1 MSDRAEVSTDRSLNR
16 RRSGFALALLA
27 FAQLIISIDYN
38 IVYVALPRI
47 GSSLGFSAHT
57 LQWVISAYAVAF
69 GGFLL
74 LGGRACDLLGRR
86 RMFVTGLV
94 LYAVSSLAGGVAN
107 DAVTLIIARA
117 VQGLGGAFLF
127 PATLALVNTSFGNG
141 PARYRALSVWAAA
154 GASGMVI
161 GSLLG
166 GVLTQAFGWHAVF
179 LVNVV
184 LAGVAALL
192 AFPLIAP
199 DQVTDPGRSFD
210 IPGALSVTGGAT
222 LLVLT
227 LVEGPVAGWTSGGV
241 LASAIGGI
249 VLLTVFVLVE
259 SRSRDALLP
268 LRMFGN
274 RNLATGVVVASLF
287 MATFGTLLYFIT
299 VYFQDVHGYSALRTG
314 MAYLPPMVGGFAGS
328 MLGGRLATRFG
339 VRPTL
344 IVSLAVG
351 AVAVVLLGISLS
363 PDASYLAVA
372 PSFVLLSIPQGVV
385 YTTVFAASATDVAP
399 AEQGV
404 AGAMVSTGQ
413 QIGYAMGLAALVAV
427 ATIGVGHGQGG
438 HALQVAVNSG
448 LRHAVFACAAGIL
461 LTLLVAINFTTP
473 KPLDDPSWP
482 DDDAE
487 LLSPSGS
494 TGNGRRPAQE
504 L

>member
-1 MSDRAEVSTDRSLNR
+1 MSAPAKVPAGRSLHW
-16 RRSGFALALLA
+16 RRSGFTLALLA

-38 IVYVALPRI
+38 IVYVALPHI
-47 GSSLGFSAHT
+47 GTSLGFSAHT

-86 RMFVTGLV
+86 RMFITGLL

-192 AFPLIAP
+192 AFGLIPP
-199 DQVTDPGRSFD
+199 DQGTGGNRSFD
-210 IPGALSVTGGAT
+210 IPGALSATGGAT
-222 LLVLT
+222 LLVLA
-227 LVEGPVAGWTSGGV
+227 LVEGPVAGWNSAGV
-241 LASAIGGI
+241 LASAIGGV
-249 VLLTVFVLVE
+249 VLLGIFALVE
-259 SRSRDALLP
+259 SRSRDALMP
-268 LRMFGN
+268 LRIFGN

-299 VYFQDVHGYSALRTG
+299 VYFQNVQGYSALRTG
-314 MAYLPPMVGGFAGS
+314 LAYLPPMVGGFAGS

-351 AVAVVLLGISLS
+351 AVAVVLLAMSLS
-363 PDASYLAVA
+363 THAGYLAVA
-372 PSFVLLSIPQGVV
+372 PSFVLLSIPQGVI

-413 QIGYAMGLAALVAV
+413 QIGYAMGLAVLVAV
-427 ATIGVGHGQGG
+427 ANVGVGHAQAGQ
-438 HALQVAVNSG
+438 ALQLAVNSG
-448 LRHAVFACAAGIL
+448 LRHAVFACAAGIV

-473 KPLDDPSWP
+473 KPQAEDSSWP
-482 DDDAE
+482 DDSDE
-487 LLSPSGS
+487 LISPSTNSG
-494 TGNGRRPAQE
+494 
-504 L
+504 

>member
-1 MSDRAEVSTDRSLNR
+1 MSAPAKVSDGRSLHW
-16 RRSGFALALLA
+16 RRSGFTLALLA

-38 IVYVALPRI
+38 IVYVALPHI
-47 GSSLGFSAHT
+47 GASLGFTAHT

-86 RMFVTGLV
+86 RMFITGLL
-94 LYAVSSLAGGVAN
+94 LYAVSSLAGGLAN
-107 DAVTLIIARA
+107 DAVTLIVARA

-179 LVNVV
+179 LVNVL
-184 LAGVAALL
+184 LAGIAALL
-192 AFPLIAP
+192 AFALIAP
-199 DQVTDPGRSFD
+199 DQVTGGKRSFD
-210 IPGALSVTGGAT
+210 IPGALSATGGAT
-222 LLVLT
+222 LLVLA
-227 LVEGPVAGWTSGGV
+227 LVEGPVAGWNSAGV
-241 LASAIGGI
+241 LASTIGG
-249 VLLTVFVLVE
+249 LLLLGIFVLVE
-259 SRSRDALLP
+259 SRSRDALMP

-299 VYFQDVHGYSALRTG
+299 VYFQNVHGYSALRTG
-314 MAYLPPMVGGFAGS
+314 LAYLPPMVGGFAGS

-363 PDASYLAVA
+363 AHASYLAVA
-372 PSFVLLSIPQGVV
+372 PSFVLLSIPQGVI

-427 ATIGVGHGQGG
+427 ASAGVEHGRAGD
-438 HALQVAVNSG
+438 ALLFAVNSG
-448 LRHAVFACAAGIL
+448 LRHAVFACAAGIV

-473 KPLDDPSWP
+473 KPQAEDSPQP
-482 DDDAE
+482 DGSGE
-487 LLSPSGS
+487 LMSPSTNSG
-494 TGNGRRPAQE
+494 
-504 L
+504 